1 MPYWLFLKKQQNL
14 KLSSAANYRYRV
26 NDPAVSKFSFII
38 YSKLSMAD
46 NGHWQLSS
54 IQDVGDGERTSAP
67 FNYSQTCIAATYI
80 KVSILTVSLR

>member
-1 MPYWLFLKKQQNL
+1 
-14 KLSSAANYRYRV
+14 
-26 NDPAVSKFSFII
+26 
-38 YSKLSMAD
+38 MAD

-80 KVSILTVSLR
+80 KVSILTVSLRRFFWVHTTYVLVEYYENNFQLPTL